1 MKEVISELSRQ
12 LALGQPA
19 ALATVVRTQ
28 HSAPRPEGSSM
39 LRLHD
44 GSAVGSISGGCVEGA
59 VYELGGAVL
68 ASGKP
73 ELESYGFSDDDAF
86 AVGLTCGGMLDVFVE
101 PVTGESFPELDSL
114 VAAMGADRPVAL
126 ATVIASPEPSSVGR
140 HLVIDAS
147 GVRGTT
153 GDPRADNVITDDARG
168 LLASGTSSILTYGPE
183 GQRLGTGVQIFVN
196 SFAPKPRMI
205 VFGAVDFASAL
216 AQQGKFLGYH
226 VTVCDARPIFATPA
240 RFPSADAVVVQWP
253 HKYLEDEAS
262 AGRIDANTVLCVLTH
277 DSKFDVPVIDVA
289 LRLPAIGYLG
299 AMGSQRTHQD
309 RVARLLSV
317 GLPEEQISRMASP
330 IGLDIGGRTP
340 EETAVSIAAEIVA
353 SRWGGSGRPL
363 SNSRGRIHSPERRI
377 VVSTTAG

>member
-114 VAAMGADRPVAL
+114 VAAIGADRPVAL

-277 DSKFDVPVIDVA
+277 DPKFDVPVIDVA
-289 LRLPAIGYLG
+289 LRLPAIGYIG

>member
-59 VYELGGAVL
+59 VYELGAAVL

-86 AVGLTCGGMLDVFVE
+86 AVGLTCGGILDIFVE
-101 PVTGESFPELDSL
+101 PVTGESFPELNSL
-114 VAAMGADRPVAL
+114 VAAIGADRPVAL

-153 GDPRADNVITDDARG
+153 GDPKADNVIADDARG

-277 DSKFDVPVIDVA
+277 DPKFDVPVIDVA

-363 SNSRGRIHSPERRI
+363 SNSRGRIHSPERRS